1 MEAHMATS
9 NTMTIRLNSA
19 IKKKLDR
26 LARATGRTKSYL
38 AAEAIETYVE
48 NEAWQIAAI
57 KEGIKAADEGRFAS
71 DEEVRAAFA
80 KWGVN
85 IEK

>member
-1 MEAHMATS
+1 MEAQMTIS
-9 NTMTIRLNSA
+9 NTMTVRLNSA
-19 IKKKLDR
+19 IKKKLDQ

-57 KEGIKAADEGRFAS
+57 KEGLKAADEGRFAS